1 MEKRQG
7 SARMLL
13 LLYGMLI
20 AALLILA
27 VAGARCYAGALE
39 KREAHTAQR
48 SALSFVQSQVAAC
61 AGKGQVSLRQGP
73 EGQAL
78 CLKETDSDYETR
90 IYCYDGGLY
99 SEFSRADSAL
109 QPENG
114 ERICDLTALTFSWE
128 TDQLLKISAQG
139 RTAYACCDGG
149 GGHA

>member
-20 AALLILA
+20 GALLILA
-27 VAGARCYAGALE
+27 VAGARCYARALE
-39 KREAHTAQR
+39 NREAHTAQR
-48 SALSFVQSQVAAC
+48 SALSFIQSQVASS
-61 AGKGQVSLRQGP
+61 AGKDQVSLRQGP

-78 CLKETDSDYETR
+78 CLREADSDYETR
-90 IYCYDGGLY
+90 IYCYEGGLY
-99 SEFSRADSAL
+99 SEFSKTDSPMT
-109 QPENG
+109 PELG
-114 ERICDLTALTFSWE
+114 ERICDLSELELSWE
-128 TDQLLKISAQG
+128 TERLLKISAQG

>member
-7 SARMLL
+7 SVRMLL

-20 AALLILA
+20 GALLILA

-48 SALSFVQSQVAAC
+48 SALSFIQSQVAAC
-61 AGKGQVSLRQGP
+61 AGKDQVTLRQGP
-73 EGQAL
+73 QGQAL
-78 CLKETDSDYETR
+78 CLKESDSGYETR

-99 SEFSRADSAL
+99 SEFSRVDSEL
-109 QPENG
+109 RPEAG
-114 ERICDLTALTFSWE
+114 ERICDLRELEFSWE
-128 TDQLLKISAQG
+128 TERLLKITAQG
-139 RTAYACCDGG
+139 RTAYVCCDGG

>member
-20 AALLILA
+20 GALLILA

-48 SALSFVQSQVAAC
+48 SALSFIQSQIAAC
-61 AGKGQVSLRQGP
+61 AGKGQVSLTQGP
-73 EGQAL
+73 QGQAL
-78 CLKETDSDYETR
+78 CLKESDSDYETR

-99 SEFSRADSAL
+99 SEFSQSDRQLS
-109 QPENG
+109 PENG
-114 ERICDLTALTFSWE
+114 ERICDLAELDFSWE
-128 TDQLLKISAQG
+128 NERLLKISAQG